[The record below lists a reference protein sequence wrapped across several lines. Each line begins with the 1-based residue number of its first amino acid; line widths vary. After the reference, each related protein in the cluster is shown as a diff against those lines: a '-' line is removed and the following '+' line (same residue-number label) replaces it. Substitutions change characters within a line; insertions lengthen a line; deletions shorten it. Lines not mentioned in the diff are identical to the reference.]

1 MNFNENSLD
10 GLNTIYCDELFIG
23 GELFTSG
30 TGDIGPTGPQG
41 LQDNTGPQGL

>member
-1 MNFNENSLD
+1 MNFNEQSID

-30 TGDIGPTGPQG
+30 TGPTGDTGSQG
-41 LQDNTGPQGL
+41 VAGS